1 MGQLHKAT
9 GRECG
14 TLGSF
19 IFSGNSHSFYDVRGL
34 VPPKCNVLMMNQSHI
49 KREDNLS
56 CSELCKTWL
65 LKVTSGESV
74 KALFAQGS
82 ASQNTVMQ
90 GLQKQQSKLFIQ
102 AIVYPEME
110 VLNKLIYLLCGI
122 RMWFLTLPP
131 LLGSGSCRSESEC

>member
-9 GRECG
+9 GTECG

-19 IFSGNSHSFYDVRGL
+19 IFNGNSHSFYDVRGL
-34 VPPKCNVLMMNQSHI
+34 MPPKCNVLMKNKSHI
-49 KREDNLS
+49 KTEDNLS
-56 CSELCKTWL
+56 CSELCKIWL

-74 KALFAQGS
+74 RALFAQRV
-82 ASQNTVMQ
+82 SQNTVML

-110 VLNKLIYLLCGI
+110 VLNKLIYLLCRI
-122 RMWFLTLPP
+122 RMRFLTLPP